1 MKCLTLFIVFSC
13 LIGLNDSNSQTN
25 IYFENNPVWTQSSNC
40 AVGYPCVREEV
51 FEYRVEGDTL
61 INNLTYVK
69 IFKSGYGNYN
79 WFAPPPSFECSGS
92 YNFSGEQA
100 EFYLRSE
107 DKKIFFLSAS
117 EPQELLLFDFNLEL
131 GDTLPMSYT
140 NYSEIIV
147 SDVDSIL
154 IDGSFH
160 KRFMLEGESTAEYI
174 IEGIGSSNGLIE
186 SISPILECGY
196 TLRCFKLNNETIL
209 ATQDS
214 LCDLILSSPKIQLPN
229 FSIYP
234 NPFDDKLNL
243 SLKGN
248 EVNEREILVFNS
260 AGIRVKTIQTPQ
272 NEVELDLTGF
282 PQGFYFLS
290 VRSNNEIKFQRLM
303 KVKN

>member
-1 MKCLTLFIVFSC
+1 MKLFALFILFSC
-13 LIGLNDSNSQTN
+13 LIGLNDSISQIN
-25 IYFENNPVWTQSSNC
+25 IYFDNNPVWTQSSNC
-40 AVGYPCVREEV
+40 AVGYPCVVEEV
-51 FEYRVEGDTL
+51 YEYRVQGDTL

-69 IFKSGYGNYN
+69 IFKSGYGSYN
-79 WFAPPPSFECSGS
+79 WFAPPPSFACEGS
-92 YNFSGEQA
+92 YTFAGEQA

-107 DKKIFFLSAS
+107 DKRIFFWSEF
-117 EPQELLLFDFNLEL
+117 EPQEVLLFDFNLEI
-131 GDTLPMSYT
+131 GDTLPLSYT
-140 NYSEIIV
+140 TYSEIIV
-147 SDVDSIL
+147 SDLDSIMVN
-154 IDGSFH
+154 GSYR

-196 TLRCFKLNNETIL
+196 MMRCFKLNDEAIL
-209 ATQDS
+209 ATQDT
-214 LCDLILSSPKIQLPN
+214 LCDLILSVKQNQIPD
-229 FSIYP
+229 FAIYP
-234 NPFDDKLNL
+234 NPFEDKFKL
-243 SLKGN
+243 SLKEN
-248 EVNEREILVFNS
+248 ETSEREILIFNS